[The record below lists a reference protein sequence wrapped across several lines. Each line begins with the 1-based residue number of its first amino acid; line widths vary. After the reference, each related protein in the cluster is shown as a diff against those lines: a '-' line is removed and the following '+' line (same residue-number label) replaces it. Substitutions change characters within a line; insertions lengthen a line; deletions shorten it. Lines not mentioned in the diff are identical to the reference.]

1 MKFSSQPRLTLVH
14 SSTNGD
20 NASPQTS
27 AEQTAVW
34 QQLELFASEQPNT
47 VVFASPDQCKL
58 SELLALLDKTHAR
71 QILDLRDIPYLT
83 FGGGSRVQFID
94 ALTSAQISYASLLSF
109 EHGSDGDSFKNAL
122 KWLAVRIPKGPTM
135 IFSDKDSNEDPDVM
149 RANDELMQAGV
160 KFKPIFV
167 SLS

>member
-1 MKFSSQPRLTLVH
+1 MKFSTQPRLTLVH
-14 SSTNGD
+14 SSTDGVK
-20 NASPQTS
+20 ASTLTT
-27 AEQTAVW
+27 AEQTTAW

-71 QILDLRDIPYLT
+71 QILDLRNIPYLT
-83 FGGGSRVQFID
+83 FGGGSREQFFD
-94 ALTSAQISYASLLSF
+94 ALTSAQISYASLLSLG
-109 EHGSDGDSFKNAL
+109 HGNDGDNLKNAL
-122 KWLAVRIPKGPTM
+122 KWLTVRIPKGPTM

-160 KFKPIFV
+160 KFRPIFV
-167 SLS
+167 SLN